1 MVLLS
6 KEKKINWDIPDGGII
21 TKECKWSVIN
31 MTKENILVMN
41 ERIVKLKWEVE
52 IINKKQ
58 IDILEFKTIIK
69 FIKSQWMR
77 FLEECRKPRNV
88 AWTWR

>member
-31 MTKENILVMN
+31 VTKENVLVMN
-41 ERIVKLKWEVE
+41 ERIVNLKWKEE
-52 IINKKQ
+52 IINKRQ

-69 FIKSQWMR
+69 FKKSLDEISRRM
-77 FLEECRKPRNV
+77 
-88 AWTWR
+88 

>member
-6 KEKKINWDIPDGGII
+6 KEKKINWDMLDGEII

-31 MTKENILVMN
+31 MTKENVLVMN
-41 ERIVKLKWEVE
+41 ERIVNLKWKVE

-58 IDILEFKTIIK
+58 MDILEFKTIIK
-69 FIKSQWMR
+69 FKKSLDEISRRM
-77 FLEECRKPRNV
+77 
-88 AWTWR
+88 

>member
-6 KEKKINWDIPDGGII
+6 KDKKINWDIPDGVII

-31 MTKENILVMN
+31 MTKENVLVMN
-41 ERIVKLKWEVE
+41 KRIVNLKWKEE
-52 IINKKQ
+52 IINKRQ

-69 FIKSQWMR
+69 FKKSLDEISRRM
-77 FLEECRKPRNV
+77 
-88 AWTWR
+88 

>member
-6 KEKKINWDIPDGGII
+6 KEKKINWDIPDGEII

-31 MTKENILVMN
+31 MTKENVLVMN
-41 ERIVKLKWEVE
+41 ERIVNLKWKVE

-58 IDILEFKTIIK
+58 MDILEFKTITK
-69 FIKSQWMR
+69 FKKSLDEISRRM
-77 FLEECRKPRNV
+77 
-88 AWTWR
+88 

>member
-6 KEKKINWDIPDGGII
+6 KEKKINWDIPDGEIT

-31 MTKENILVMN
+31 MTKENVLVMN
-41 ERIVKLKWEVE
+41 ERIVNLKWKVE

-58 IDILEFKTIIK
+58 MDILEFKTIIK
-69 FIKSQWMR
+69 FKKSLDEISRRM
-77 FLEECRKPRNV
+77 
-88 AWTWR
+88 